1 MMLYIIRKGEV
12 ANESKGLGVRKSRLL
27 TLIACFFMGIFPPAC
42 RGQSNDW
49 RIYDEAAKKAFNA
62 GNLDDAEQNWRDA
75 LREAEKSSNVEPGM
89 VNCLCSLALVNEK
102 KGNGQE
108 AERLYELAMRNM
120 EGLVGPTSPRFAD
133 WMPDLAFIYDA
144 HGRPDRAE
152 VLFKKALTIKEKSY
166 GAEDLRVAD
175 VLDDYAR
182 FLRKNNRGV
191 EATSLELRS
200 KQIREKRRMQE

>member
-1 MMLYIIRKGEV
+1 MQK
-12 ANESKGLGVRKSRLL
+12 NRLL
-27 TLIACFFMGIFPPAC
+27 ALIACLLTGYFPPAC
-42 RGQSNDW
+42 PGQSSDW
-49 RIYDEAAKKAFNA
+49 RTYDEAAKKAFNA
-62 GNLDDAEQNWRDA
+62 GNFDDAEQNWRDA